1 MSRHPV
7 GDHAMTTA
15 ERQRGYIA
23 RLKKAAAAAA
33 VSEATAAGL
42 VVRLDHL
49 RLYPDRV
56 APWLRQRLGYQAT
69 HALRDALSRALE
81 AAPEEPEEP
90 EE

>member
-7 GDHAMTTA
+7 GDQAMTTA

-23 RLKKAAAAAA
+23 RLKTAAAAA
-33 VSEATAAGL
+33 VSGATAAGL

-56 APWLRQRLGYQAT
+56 AP
-69 HALRDALSRALE
+69 
-81 AAPEEPEEP
+81 
-90 EE
+90 